1 MIDVVTA
8 FLGIVPL
15 LIFRIPQ
22 QMRSD
27 TTEMSLWQDFRL
39 GLRLVISHRG
49 LLWLYG
55 LTALMVAVLMPALV
69 IMPLLV
75 KDEFGGG
82 VNQVA
87 LMEGIGGIGMILG
100 GILVALITLPKRRV
114 IVVLLGF
121 ALASVAI
128 AVIGIVPRNLF
139 WLANLWW
146 FISCVTFALGN
157 APIMAI
163 LQSIIPNQMQGRALS
178 LFSTFIGLAGPV
190 GLMLAAPLGE
200 MLGVRGLMI
209 GGGLVAALVCLA
221 GFLSPSLMKVDE
233 QPLA

>member
-1 MIDVVTA
+1 MIDAVTA

-55 LTALMVAVLMPALV
+55 LT
-69 IMPLLV
+69 
-75 KDEFGGG
+75 
-82 VNQVA
+82 
-87 LMEGIGGIGMILG
+87 
-100 GILVALITLPKRRV
+100 
-114 IVVLLGF
+114 
-121 ALASVAI
+121 
-128 AVIGIVPRNLF
+128 
-139 WLANLWW
+139 
-146 FISCVTFALGN
+146 
-157 APIMAI
+157 
-163 LQSIIPNQMQGRALS
+163 ALS

>member
-1 MIDVVTA
+1 MIDAVTA
-8 FLGIVPL
+8 FLGIDPL

-27 TTEMSLWQDFRL
+27 TTEMSLWQDFRS

-82 VNQVA
+82 
-87 LMEGIGGIGMILG
+87 
-100 GILVALITLPKRRV
+100 
-114 IVVLLGF
+114 
-121 ALASVAI
+121 
-128 AVIGIVPRNLF
+128 
-139 WLANLWW
+139 
-146 FISCVTFALGN
+146 
-157 APIMAI
+157 
-163 LQSIIPNQMQGRALS
+163 
-178 LFSTFIGLAGPV
+178 
-190 GLMLAAPLGE
+190 
-200 MLGVRGLMI
+200 
-209 GGGLVAALVCLA
+209 GLVATLVCLA